1 MLDDKEYPFEI
12 SEDGQVIKVELT
24 NQKVS
29 GGNIPDGPG
38 TTDKPSNENKPSNP
52 DTPNNPDTPSVPTT
66 TNKPSIP
73 NLFTGV
79 IPTGDGRIVGYAIA
93 LVSSLGIMIGTN
105 RKKKI
110 K

>member
-38 TTDKPSNENKPSNP
+38 TTDKPSNP
-52 DTPNNPDTPSVPTT
+52 DTPNNQNKPNTPNAPST

-73 NLFTGV
+73 NLFAGGN
-79 IPTGDGRIVGYAIA
+79 ISTGDGRIIGYTIA